1 MKHLLAGILVC
12 VIWGLCSCQS
22 DGKVI
27 IPSPIYVD
35 NHYHGP
41 ADPEIT
47 WNPKTEEWMIFY
59 TSRRPFKD
67 QASYVGTPVGVAVS
81 KDFVHWKFAGYC
93 SFDGVGGQPDSEKT
107 YWAPGVIVEGD
118 SAHMFVTLKDD
129 STPVWG
135 GPSNIVHFSA
145 PLEDMISGWRRVNT
159 VVDTPISIDATVIKN
174 GDRWDMWYRD
184 RPTEDTGGLYYAQ
197 SNDLYHWTLK
207 GLAKGDIN
215 NVEVTNHTYQE
226 GAYAFQWKG
235 YFWIIADPHI
245 GLAVYRSIDA
255 EIWEYQGIVM
265 YEPGTRFFDNT
276 RARHPSVIIRND
288 RAFIVYHVQ
297 PFLGYNPN
305 THEAGDDVYQKLSF
319 LQMAELE
326 FKDGKLICDR
336 NKVLYK

>member
-1 MKHLLAGILVC
+1 MKHLLAGILVW

-159 VVDTPISIDATVIKN
+159 VVDTPISIDATVVKN
-174 GDRWDMWYRD
+174 GDRWDM
-184 RPTEDTGGLYYAQ
+184 
-197 SNDLYHWTLK
+197 
-207 GLAKGDIN
+207 
-215 NVEVTNHTYQE
+215 
-226 GAYAFQWKG
+226 
-235 YFWIIADPHI
+235 
-245 GLAVYRSIDA
+245 
-255 EIWEYQGIVM
+255 
-265 YEPGTRFFDNT
+265 
-276 RARHPSVIIRND
+276 
-288 RAFIVYHVQ
+288 
-297 PFLGYNPN
+297 
-305 THEAGDDVYQKLSF
+305 
-319 LQMAELE
+319 
-326 FKDGKLICDR
+326 
-336 NKVLYK
+336 

>member
-1 MKHLLAGILVC
+1 
-12 VIWGLCSCQS
+12 
-22 DGKVI
+22 
-27 IPSPIYVD
+27 
-35 NHYHGP
+35 
-41 ADPEIT
+41 
-47 WNPKTEEWMIFY
+47 MIFY

-159 VVDTPISIDATVIKN
+159 VVDTPISIDATVVKN

-215 NVEVTNHTYQE
+215 NVEVTKHTYQE
-226 GAYAFQWKG
+226 GLMLFSGK
-235 YFWIIADPHI
+235 
-245 GLAVYRSIDA
+245 
-255 EIWEYQGIVM
+255 
-265 YEPGTRFFDNT
+265 
-276 RARHPSVIIRND
+276 VIS
-288 RAFIVYHVQ
+288 
-297 PFLGYNPN
+297 G
-305 THEAGDDVYQKLSF
+305 
-319 LQMAELE
+319 
-326 FKDGKLICDR
+326 
-336 NKVLYK
+336 

>member
-1 MKHLLAGILVC
+1 MKHLLAGILVW

-159 VVDTPISIDATVIKN
+159 VVDTPISIDATVVKN

-215 NVEVTNHTYQE
+215 NVEVTKHTYQE

-235 YFWIIADPHI
+235 YFWIIADPHK
-245 GLAVYRSIDA
+245 GLAVYRS
-255 EIWEYQGIVM
+255 
-265 YEPGTRFFDNT
+265 
-276 RARHPSVIIRND
+276 
-288 RAFIVYHVQ
+288 
-297 PFLGYNPN
+297 
-305 THEAGDDVYQKLSF
+305 
-319 LQMAELE
+319 
-326 FKDGKLICDR
+326 KDPLPQSK
-336 NKVLYK
+336 